1 MRCPKL
7 LIVLPAAR
15 RSRKAKMEMEL
26 SNTLKISL
34 PEIKASSSSMMDL
47 FASDF
52 LARSLASGGASGIGH
67 FSAGV
72 GVISRNERID
82 SW

>member
-1 MRCPKL
+1 
-7 LIVLPAAR
+7 
-15 RSRKAKMEMEL
+15 
-26 SNTLKISL
+26 
-34 PEIKASSSSMMDL
+34 MMDL

-52 LARSLASGGASGIGH
+52 LAKSLASGGASGIGH